1 MTDDGFPSSPDGQQ
15 PRHALHDARRRAE
28 HAAPRD
34 TPVGRHERR
43 VGKHAATAS
52 DLGVKPLGADGGE
65 PRHVHRHEVQELAV
79 QSEQD
84 PVTDFMSMSGGQPI
98 ALWDGREIIS
108 TSAPRPVHST
118 FAQDVSSSVEFAH
131 HAADGRQGSDDGADG
146 PFVIG
151 EDAEEPPLDLA
162 DIRTY
167 LRHRAAEGPEAGADD
182 DEASDDDA
190 PTDDDGA
197 HNDDGG
203 QGAEASDGGVPAVGV
218 TASVSTAAEA
228 GSAASGTDSTR
239 PAASLASTT
248 RSPAS
253 RSTSFET
260 RADASQPDPQFAVSQ
275 SDLPP
280 SSVPRSSAGR
290 HARPRRHVAD
300 QIDDMAIDDMAWG
313 DAAVTPHHGAQG
325 RGAQSHSA
333 QSHSAQGLDA
343 ATRHAG
349 TPVAP
354 FVVPASARPASSGY
368 VADGADVGLI
378 PSHRAALSH
387 SAAPSGDRAAS
398 GHDVPS
404 NPDAVPSRPIPD
416 VHAPDPV
423 TTGHVA
429 AKVPG
434 TDIVLYTSNPAAVAV
449 ALELAGGL
457 ERSDAPASYP
467 VKPDARPQHPR
478 SAFSHAYPFLIRHH
492 ALESDAERRHRTR
505 RREVY
510 DESLHLIDDLTNRP
524 VDPLFEDAALY
535 RRKESPR
542 TTWGMRILSFVICI
556 LIGFVFMGAVQLLQ
570 SNTREKVRKEEADQ
584 LTQLVTRSED
594 LQNEVS
600 ALRKQVDELSKSS
613 STTVKIPD
621 SQNILNGTVEVTGP
635 GIVITLRNPSLLE
648 ESSGGASGTDS
659 TLSGMRDVADTD
671 IQLFVDRLWAT
682 GAEAISVNGQRLG
695 PETSIRAAGGKI
707 LIGVV
712 AIQSPYTIEA
722 IGNADAMRVGVDSD
736 HNPQLYDSF
745 DKLGIAVSLSQK
757 DKLNLSANAV
767 ATLEYATEGTGNGD
781 GSD

>member
-1 MTDDGFPSSPDGQQ
+1 MTDDGFPSSPDEQQ

-52 DLGVKPLGADGGE
+52 DLGVKPLGADGGGT
-65 PRHVHRHEVQELAV
+65 RHVHRHEVQELAV

-98 ALWDGREIIS
+98 ALWDGGKIIS
-108 TSAPRPVHST
+108 TSTPRPVHST

-131 HAADGRQGSDDGADG
+131 HAVDGRQGSDDGAEG

-151 EDAEEPPLDLA
+151 EDAQEPPLDLA

-167 LRHRAAEGPEAGADD
+167 LRHRAAEGPDAGQDNDGAP
-182 DEASDDDA
+182 DDDA
-190 PTDDDGA
+190 QTDDGA
-197 HNDDGG
+197 AQRGDGMQSPDEAQGIEAHDDG
-203 QGAEASDGGVPAVGV
+203 ATALGVPAAGAPA
-218 TASVSTAAEA
+218 TSV
-228 GSAASGTDSTR
+228 
-239 PAASLASTT
+239 
-248 RSPAS
+248 
-253 RSTSFET
+253 
-260 RADASQPDPQFAVSQ
+260 
-275 SDLPP
+275 
-280 SSVPRSSAGR
+280 GR
-290 HARPRRHVAD
+290 HAGTRRHVVD
-300 QIDDMAIDDMAWG
+300 QIDDTAIDDMAQS
-313 DAAVTPHHGAQG
+313 DAVVTPRHGAQG
-325 RGAQSHSA
+325 HSA
-333 QSHSAQGLDA
+333 QSHDAQSHGAQIHGAQESDA

-349 TPVAP
+349 TPAASSGVS
-354 FVVPASARPASSGY
+354 ASARPASSGY
-368 VADGADVGLI
+368 VADDADADLA
-378 PSHRAALSH
+378 PLHR
-387 SAAPSGDRAAS
+387 AAPSGDGAAS
-398 GHDVPS
+398 GHAAPS
-404 NPDAVPSRPIPD
+404 NHDAAPSRPVSD

-478 SAFSHAYPFLIRHH
+478 SAFSRAYPFLMRHH

-542 TTWGMRILSFVICI
+542 TTWGMRIMSFVICVI
-556 LIGFVFMGAVQLLQ
+556 IGFVFMGAVQLLQ

-584 LTQLVTRSED
+584 LTQLVARSED

-613 STTVKIPD
+613 STTAKIPD

-648 ESSGGASGTDS
+648 ESSGSTSGTDS

-745 DKLGIAVSLSQK
+745 DKLGIAVSVSQK
-757 DKLNLSANAV
+757 DKLDLSANAV
-767 ATLEYATEGTGNGD
+767 ATLEYATEGTGDGD

>member
-1 MTDDGFPSSPDGQQ
+1 MTDDGFLSSPDGQQ
-15 PRHALHDARRRAE
+15 PRHALHDLRRRAE

-34 TPVGRHERR
+34 TPVGRHERH

-52 DLGVKPLGADGGE
+52 DLGVKPLGEDGGE
-65 PRHVHRHEVQELAV
+65 ARHVHRHEVQELAV

-98 ALWDGREIIS
+98 ALWDGGKPIS
-108 TSAPRPVHST
+108 TSTPRLTHST
-118 FAQDVSSSVEFAH
+118 FAQDVSSSVDFAH
-131 HAADGRQGSDDGADG
+131 HAVDSRQGSDDGADD
-146 PFVIG
+146 PFVIE
-151 EDAEEPPLDLA
+151 EDAQEPPLDLA

-167 LRHRAAEGPEAGADD
+167 LRHRAAERPDAGQDNDD
-182 DEASDDDA
+182 VQ
-190 PTDDDGA
+190 PDDDGA
-197 HNDDGG
+197 QSDTGEAQRAQVRDDEAPADEAAAPASAIATAEGVVSQSVPQSDVSQSG
-203 QGAEASDGGVPAVGV
+203 HPLPSFPRSGAGRHCETRSH
-218 TASVSTAAEA
+218 
-228 GSAASGTDSTR
+228 AASPIDDTAQDGAVATPRHGARGLDGATQHAGH
-239 PAASLASTT
+239 PAASSGMPT
-248 RSPAS
+248 
-253 RSTSFET
+253 
-260 RADASQPDPQFAVSQ
+260 
-275 SDLPP
+275 
-280 SSVPRSSAGR
+280 
-290 HARPRRHVAD
+290 
-300 QIDDMAIDDMAWG
+300 
-313 DAAVTPHHGAQG
+313 
-325 RGAQSHSA
+325 
-333 QSHSAQGLDA
+333 
-343 ATRHAG
+343 
-349 TPVAP
+349 
-354 FVVPASARPASSGY
+354 SARQA
-368 VADGADVGLI
+368 
-378 PSHRAALSH
+378 
-387 SAAPSGDRAAS
+387 
-398 GHDVPS
+398 
-404 NPDAVPSRPIPD
+404 PSRPVPD

-457 ERSDAPASYP
+457 ERPDAPASYP

-478 SAFSHAYPFLIRHH
+478 SAFSRAYPFLMRHH

-510 DESLHLIDDLTNRP
+510 DESLHIIDDLTNRP
-524 VDPLFEDAALY
+524 VDPMFEDAALY

-542 TTWGMRILSFVICI
+542 TTWGMRILSFVICV

-584 LTQLVTRSED
+584 LTQLVARSED

-600 ALRKQVDELSKSS
+600 VLRRQVDELSKSS

-757 DKLNLSANAV
+757 DKLDLSANAV

>member
-1 MTDDGFPSSPDGQQ
+1 MTDDGFPSSLDEQQ

-167 LRHRAAEGPEAGADD
+167 LRHRAAEGPEAGTDD
-182 DEASDDDA
+182 DDVQ
-190 PTDDDGA
+190 PDDDGA
-197 HNDDGG
+197 HSDTGEAQRAQARDDEAPADEAAAPASAIATAE
-203 QGAEASDGGVPAVGV
+203 GA
-218 TASVSTAAEA
+218 VSRVAMA
-228 GSAASGTDSTR
+228 GSAASRS
-239 PAASLASTT
+239 ASFGAG
-248 RSPAS
+248 P
-253 RSTSFET
+253 
-260 RADASQPDPQFAVSQ
+260 DVSQSVPQSDVSQ
-275 SDLPP
+275 SDHPLP
-280 SSVPRSSAGR
+280 SLLRSGAGR
-290 HARPRRHVAD
+290 HCETWSHAASL
-300 QIDDMAIDDMAWG
+300 IDDTAQDG
-313 DAAVTPHHGAQG
+313 AVATPRHGA
-325 RGAQSHSA
+325 R
-333 QSHSAQGLDA
+333 GLDG
-343 ATRHAG
+343 ATQHAG
-349 TPVAP
+349 HPAASSGM
-354 FVVPASARPASSGY
+354 PASARQ
-368 VADGADVGLI
+368 
-378 PSHRAALSH
+378 
-387 SAAPSGDRAAS
+387 
-398 GHDVPS
+398 
-404 NPDAVPSRPIPD
+404 NPSRPVPD

-449 ALELAGGL
+449 ALELVGGL

-478 SAFSHAYPFLIRHH
+478 SAFSRAYPFLIRHH

-535 RRKESPR
+535 RRKESSR

-584 LTQLVTRSED
+584 LTQLVARSED

-600 ALRKQVDELSKSS
+600 VLRKQVDELSKSS

-648 ESSGGASGTDS
+648 ESSGGTSGTDS

-757 DKLNLSANAV
+757 DKLDLSANAV